1 MYDVYKIKLIFKN
14 LFSPII
20 LKMCMVIKNMDAGRL
35 CFVVNLKIKKMEVF
49 FCEGKIMG
57 LLSSSPKLIGEKKGI
72 SSGERRVAEKHTVR
86 NFSI

>member
-1 MYDVYKIKLIFKN
+1 
-14 LFSPII
+14 
-20 LKMCMVIKNMDAGRL
+20 MVIKNMDAGRL